1 MARLVNVRTKK
12 AYPLAA
18 DQVVIGR
25 HPSCHI
31 QVLEKQVSRKHCFV
45 IRSPEGW
52 MLRDSGSMLGTYLNG
67 ELLTSP
73 YCLEPGDAV
82 KVGTETFVYEEGKE
96 DARKPMTLRPLSDA
110 GTDEL
115 VPFDIPG
122 RLRRRPKRLPAII
135 GLSVAVLAVGA
146 LLAVLLLTRQRP
158 TEVVLRAAELLRS
171 RQVRELWGMLTDER
185 RKAITFDEFCQ
196 EVKAIP
202 DEALLA
208 LQTLKLGVPYHTERG
223 VVVPVY
229 VQAKGEQFADDVVLY
244 RQGGA
249 WRIHTAPV
257 GWLRA
262 FED

>member
-18 DQVVIGR
+18 DEVVIGR
-25 HPSCHI
+25 HPSCHV

-45 IRSPEGW
+45 IRSAEGW
-52 MLRDSGSMLGTYLNG
+52 VLRDSGSMLGTYLNG

-82 KVGTETFVYEEGKE
+82 KVGTETFLYEETKE
-96 DARKPMTLRPLSDA
+96 DAHKPMTLRPLSDA

-122 RLRRRPKRLPAII
+122 RVRRRSKRLPVAI
-135 GLSVAVLAVGA
+135 GLSVAVVAVGA
-146 LLAVLLLTRQRP
+146 LLAIVLLTRQGP
-158 TEVVLRAAELLRS
+158 TQAVFRAAELLRG
-171 RQVRELWGMLTDER
+171 RQARELWGLLSDER
-185 RKAITFDEFCQ
+185 RQALAFEEFR
-196 EVKAIP
+196 EELRAIP
-202 DEALLA
+202 DEALQA

-229 VQAKGEQFADDVVLY
+229 VQAKGEQLAGDVVLY
-244 RQGGA
+244 RQGGS

-257 GWLRA
+257 DWLRS
-262 FED
+262 FEE